1 MNVVIQSRPTSDF
14 IPIGAQIYRRD
25 IDGDKD
31 GNGDGKGG
39 IYTIGANA
47 FNARTNPDNANTLLG
62 IDALDRP
69 AVNGFIF
76 ADTGDANA
84 GGPAATKLRGQLP
97 IADPRGF
104 YCTTTRD
111 GK

>member
-1 MNVVIQSRPTSDF
+1 MNVVISSAPTSPF

-39 IYTIGANA
+39 IYTIGAND
-47 FNARTNPDNANTLLG
+47 FNTRTNPGNANTLLG
-62 IDALDRP
+62 IEALDRP
-69 AVNGFIF
+69 ADNGFIF
-76 ADTGDANA
+76 ADTGDANG

-104 YCTTTRD
+104 YCTNTAA

>member
-1 MNVVIQSRPTSDF
+1 MNVVISSAPTSPF

-25 IDGDKD
+25 I
-31 GNGDGKGG
+31 NGTGQGG

-47 FNARTNPDNANTLLG
+47 FNARTNPDNANSLLG

-104 YCTTTRD
+104 YCTNTAA